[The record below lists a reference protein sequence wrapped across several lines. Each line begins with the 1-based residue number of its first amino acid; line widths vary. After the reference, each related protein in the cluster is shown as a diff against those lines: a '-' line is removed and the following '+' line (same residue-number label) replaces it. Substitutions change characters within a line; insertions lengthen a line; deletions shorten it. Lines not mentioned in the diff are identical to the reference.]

1 MLAAVVVVIDTA
13 VGAVVAGI
21 VAGMV
26 VGAVGAVGAVGT
38 AAEVPVNF
46 VHTKLRSMGW
56 MFS

>member
-1 MLAAVVVVIDTA
+1 VLAAVVVVIDTA

-26 VGAVGAVGAVGT
+26 VGAVGAVGT

>member
-13 VGAVVAGI
+13 VVAGIVAGI

-26 VGAVGAVGAVGT
+26 VGAVGAVGT
-38 AAEVPVNF
+38 AAEVPVDF
-46 VHTKLRSMGW
+46 VHTNLRSMGW